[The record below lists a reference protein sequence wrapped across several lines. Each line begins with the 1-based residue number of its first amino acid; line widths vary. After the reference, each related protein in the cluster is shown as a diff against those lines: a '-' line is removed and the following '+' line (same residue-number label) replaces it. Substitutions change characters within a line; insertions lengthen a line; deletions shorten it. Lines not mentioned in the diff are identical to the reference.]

1 MRKRKSITAIMAI
14 VMVMLLFVSGFGLPS
29 AAKKGGN
36 FGEGLVCWLKFDE
49 GSGITVTDSSGHG
62 NDGILGGAFT
72 NDAVL
77 GSAVEFTHPYHEV
90 RIDRTCFE
98 PVTGT
103 IEIWVKIP
111 YLQNADI
118 VRKITTM
125 RVRSNIVPDYAQSVY
140 GLRIR
145 IDGSVHAMVY
155 NDDLAKPNNPAT
167 YTVSPPNMITPSQ
180 WHHLAM
186 RWDGETIAVFVDGIL
201 QDATPYVPIPGI
213 GLSYSGKHNLRLG
226 AATQWSPLW
235 SGDKELIGQLDDF
248 RFYAHARSDVEIFTD
263 FISGGHKPA
272 MPLGQK

>member
-1 MRKRKSITAIMAI
+1 
-14 VMVMLLFVSGFGLPS
+14 
-29 AAKKGGN
+29 
-36 FGEGLVCWLKFDE
+36 LKFDE
-49 GSGITVTDSSGHG
+49 GSGIAVTDSSGHG
-62 NDGILGGAFT
+62 NDGVLGGAFT

-77 GSAVEFTHPYHEV
+77 GCAVDLSHPYHEV
-90 RIDRTCFE
+90 RIERTCFE

-125 RVRSNIVPDYAQSVY
+125 RVRSNIVPEHAQSAY

-155 NDDLAKPNNPAT
+155 NDDLNKPNHPTTFA
-167 YTVSPPNMITPSQ
+167 VSPPNLVTPGQ

-186 RWDGETIAVFVDGIL
+186 RWDGYTVAVFFDGIL
-201 QDATPYVPIPGI
+201 QDATPYIPIPGI
-213 GLSYSGKHNLRLG
+213 GLSYSDHHVLRLG

-235 SGDKELIGQLDDF
+235 TGDKELIGQLDDF

-272 MPLGQK
+272 APLGPK